1 MNKTIRN
8 TKSFRRIVASILAV
22 VMAIIMMPTAA
33 LAAEY
38 DTLQYGD
45 TGAAV
50 TGLQQALYDKG
61 YLNVSPTGY
70 YGHLTE
76 DAVIAYQQNN
86 GLRIDG
92 IAGPQTQSALFGSS
106 SGTATLRLG
115 SSGSSV
121 TALQKKL
128 HALGYLD
135 YSGATGYYGSLTKTA
150 VIRFQKNNSL
160 SADGIAGAATQ
171 SKLYASSA
179 KSLTLRT
186 GDSGEAVS
194 ALQTRLA
201 ALGYYTY
208 GSITGNYG
216 SVTRAAVTAFQ
227 KAAGLSADGIAGP
240 ATRIAL
246 FSGSAPAAAADSADT
261 ADTAAI
267 ADIAQAQVGKSYV
280 LGAEGPSSYD
290 CSGLV
295 HYAVNQAGFSVKR
308 YSAAAYSTYSG
319 WASVSKSNL
328 QKGDILFFHSDTSQ
342 SISHTGIYIGG
353 GEFVHASSGQGKVMV
368 SSLDNVYWAS
378 NFASARRVS

>member
-8 TKSFRRIVASILAV
+8 TKSIRRIVASILAV
-22 VMAIIMMPTAA
+22 AMVIIMMPTAA

-50 TGLQQALYDKG
+50 TDLQQALYDRG
-61 YLNVSPTGY
+61 YLTVSPTGY

-76 DAVIAYQQNN
+76 NAVIAFQQSG

-115 SSGSSV
+115 STGSNV
-121 TALQKKL
+121 TTLQKRL
-128 HALGYLD
+128 HTLGYLD
-135 YSGATGYYGSLTKTA
+135 YSGATGYYGALTKTA
-150 VIRFQKNNSL
+150 VIRFQRNNGL
-160 SADGIAGAATQ
+160 SVDGIAGSATQ

-179 KSLTLRT
+179 KSLILGM

-194 ALQTRLA
+194 ALQAQLR

-208 GSITGNYG
+208 GSITGYYG
-216 SVTRAAVTAFQ
+216 SVTRSAVIAFQ
-227 KAAGLSADGIAGP
+227 KDAGLSADGVAGP

-246 FSGSAPAAAADSADT
+246 FSGNAPRASAET

-267 ADIAQAQVGKSYV
+267 ADIALAQVGKPYV
-280 LGAEGPSSYD
+280 LSAEGPSSFD

-295 HYAVNQAGFSVKR
+295 HYAVTQAGFSVKR
-308 YSAAAYSTYSG
+308 YSAAAYSTYTG
-319 WASVSKSNL
+319 WASVSGTGSL
-328 QKGDILFFHSDTSQ
+328 RKGDILFFHSDTSQ

-368 SSLDNVYWAS
+368 SSLDNVYWAR
-378 NFASARRVS
+378 NFDSARRVS